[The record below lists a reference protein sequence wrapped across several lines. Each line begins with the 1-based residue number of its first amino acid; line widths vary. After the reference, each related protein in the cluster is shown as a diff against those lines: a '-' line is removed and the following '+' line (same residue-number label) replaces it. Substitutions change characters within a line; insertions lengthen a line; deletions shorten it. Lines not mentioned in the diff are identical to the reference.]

1 MYKFITQD
9 IDKEKYDIF
18 VSQHELGSILQSSH
32 WAKVKHPAWES
43 VFTAVIEKE
52 SEQIVGSGLILIRKL
67 PLGIKIW
74 YMPKGPVFDYSNRAL
89 FDFYLENLQK
99 LAQDHKA
106 SYLTIAPPLIRRNFI
121 LPEKDKVKPD
131 SEVMKL
137 HSLIEQSGFIHKGF
151 DLDMHSTI
159 QPRFEAVVYFDQ
171 GQAVDDALPK
181 RIMRYEKDCQRQNV
195 ITKRE
200 TIDQISQFNQVVES
214 TEERQDISLRSEAY
228 FHQLMEIFGDQA
240 ALYLSRLPIT
250 KNIEQRQNT
259 VAELRQKILELG
271 ETAPKAVRNYQEQL
285 DSNLTHLERLTE
297 SQSKDGSEA
306 LLSGCLT
313 INYGIHSE
321 ILYAGTNTDYLYIP
335 SQANNYINSMRDS
348 VASGVKKVG
357 LGGVEGRLDDGLTK
371 YKSAYYPHFHEYL
384 GEYNFI
390 ISKIKYH
397 LFEKAYKLRQNI
409 R

>member
-1 MYKFITQD
+1 
-9 IDKEKYDIF
+9 
-18 VSQHELGSILQSSH
+18 
-32 WAKVKHPAWES
+32 
-43 VFTAVIEKE
+43 
-52 SEQIVGSGLILIRKL
+52 
-67 PLGIKIW
+67 
-74 YMPKGPVFDYSNRAL
+74 
-89 FDFYLENLQK
+89 
-99 LAQDHKA
+99 
-106 SYLTIAPPLIRRNFI
+106 
-121 LPEKDKVKPD
+121 
-131 SEVMKL
+131 
-137 HSLIEQSGFIHKGF
+137 
-151 DLDMHSTI
+151 
-159 QPRFEAVVYFDQ
+159 
-171 GQAVDDALPK
+171 
-181 RIMRYEKDCQRQNV
+181 V

-321 ILYAGTNTDYLYIP
+321 IFMPEQILIIYTY
-335 SQANNYINSMRDS
+335 R
-348 VASGVKKVG
+348 VK
-357 LGGVEGRLDDGLTK
+357 
-371 YKSAYYPHFHEYL
+371 PI
-384 GEYNFI
+384 I
-390 ISKIKYH
+390 ISIVCV
-397 LFEKAYKLRQNI
+397 I
-409 R
+409 P